1 MYNKESCNENLAIY
15 PELQDGRWRQSK
27 KDGVKD
33 GIKDNLFLKGMNYI
47 FSFYFFLKSTELC

>member
-1 MYNKESCNENLAIY
+1 MKIWLYILNCRME
-15 PELQDGRWRQSK
+15 DGDR
-27 KDGVKD
+27 VKD